1 LKRIARALLALVL
14 VLTLVPMVRAQSKP
28 ATPAK
33 PSSGARAPAAPK
45 TGARPSTPSPS
56 GGRVVPASTGTSSTS
71 ERLDGIAAV
80 VNDDVVLESDVEE
93 QLYLFLMKA
102 QTPQPDSSLVDTLRK
117 QILNQLIDEK
127 LIVAEAKKQGLSVP
141 QSEIEKEVDGAIA
154 DAKQRLGGDEGFR
167 QQLERENTTEEKLR
181 ERYRSDVQRQQIAA
195 RLVNKQVPRKPVTA
209 AEAEAYFKTNHDK
222 FPKMPGEVKVQV
234 IQIPPEADSAVDR
247 KARLKIAEV
256 RKRLVAGEKFAK
268 VASELSEDPNTA
280 RSGGDLGF
288 LPRGALDRD
297 LDQAVYSLKLNELSP
312 PLRSAAGWHVLE
324 VLERDT
330 VHTASGRDSLDRL
343 GHPALEAHVRHILV
357 RVPVDAKDVER
368 ARALAE
374 KVRAQAVKGGEFGDL
389 VRRYSKY
396 DGQAT
401 PDGDIGF
408 ISLGT
413 LSPSIR
419 TGLEGLQPGQVSE
432 VLENTAGFNV
442 FKMNDKKP
450 EREYELTEIRTE
462 LPEVVAQMKQ
472 RERYEE
478 WLKGLR
484 SKAHIEIRSS

>member
-1 LKRIARALLALVL
+1 LKRIARALSTLVL
-14 VLTLVPMVRAQSKP
+14 ALTLVPMVWAQSKP

-33 PSSGARAPAAPK
+33 PSTGTRAPAPS
-45 TGARPSTPSPS
+45 GARPSAPSSS
-56 GGRVVPASTGTSSTS
+56 GDRVVSASTGPSSTTD
-71 ERLDGIAAV
+71 RLDGIAAV

-93 QLYLFLMKA
+93 QLYLFLLRA
-102 QTPQPDSSLVDTLRK
+102 QRQPDSSLVDTLRK

-154 DAKQRLGGDEGFR
+154 DAMQRLGGEEGFR
-167 QQLERENTTEEKLR
+167 AQLARENTTEDKLR
-181 ERYRSDVQRQQIAA
+181 DRYRADVQRQQLAA
-195 RLVNKQVPRKPVTA
+195 RLVSKQVPRKPVTA
-209 AEAEAYFKTNHDK
+209 AEAEAYFKTNHER

-234 IQIPPEADSAVDR
+234 IQIPPEPDSVVDR
-247 KARLKIAEV
+247 KARLKIAEI
-256 RKRLVAGEKFAK
+256 RKRLAAGEKFAK
-268 VASELSEDPNTA
+268 VASEVSEDPNTA

-297 LDQAVYSLKLNELSP
+297 LDEAAYSLKLNQLSQP
-312 PLRSAAGWHVLE
+312 VRSAAGWHVLE
-324 VLERDT
+324 VIERDT
-330 VHTASGRDSLDRL
+330 VRTASGRDSLDRF
-343 GHPALEAHVRHILV
+343 GRPALEAHVRHILV
-357 RVPVDAKDVER
+357 RVPVEAKDVER

-419 TGLEGLQPGQVSE
+419 SGLDALQPGQVSE

-450 EREYELTEIRTE
+450 EREYELAEIRAE

>member
-1 LKRIARALLALVL
+1 MGGLHLKRIARALLALVL

-33 PSSGARAPAAPK
+33 PSSGPAPTTTRPTAPPAGGARAV
-45 TGARPSTPSPS
+45 T
-56 GGRVVPASTGTSSTS
+56 ASTGTSSTT

-93 QLYLFLMKA
+93 QLYLFLMRA
-102 QTPQPDSSLVDTLRK
+102 QQQPDSALVDTLRK

-127 LIVAEAKKQGLSVP
+127 LIVSEAKRQGVSVT
-141 QSEIEKEVDGAIA
+141 SAEVEKEVDGAIA
-154 DAKQRLGGDEGFR
+154 DAKQRLGGDDGFR
-167 QQLERENTTEEKLR
+167 QQLQRENTTEDKLR
-181 ERYRSDVQRQQIAA
+181 ERYRSDVQRQQMAA

-209 AEAEAYFKTNHDK
+209 AEAEAYFKSYHAK

-234 IQIPPEADSAVDR
+234 IQIPPEADSTVDK
-247 KARLKIAEV
+247 KARIKIAEL
-256 RKRLVAGEKFAK
+256 RKRVVAGEKFAK
-268 VASELSEDPNTA
+268 VASEQSEDPNTA

-297 LDQAVYSLKLNELSP
+297 LDEAAFTLKLNELSP
-312 PLRSAAGWHVLE
+312 VLRSAAGWHVLQ

-330 VHTASGRDSLDRL
+330 VRTASGRDSLDRL

-357 RVPVDAKDVER
+357 RVPVDAQDVER
-368 ARALAE
+368 ARALAQ

-419 TGLEGLQPGQVSE
+419 AGLEALQPGQISE

-442 FKMNDKKP
+442 FKMNDKKA
-450 EREYELTEIRTE
+450 EREYELSEIRTE

-472 RERYEE
+472 RERYED